1 MFGTALLVSRPHETT
16 EAVVNLHNETPCA
29 DVGKQE
35 REKRI
40 HITLHYIKL
49 HLHYITLHDMT

>member
-35 REKRI
+35 REKKY
-40 HITLHYIKL
+40 T
-49 HLHYITLHDMT
+49 